1 MRGLVLLGEVV
12 EEDEETGPGEQVHP
26 GLLVLAH
33 LLLLVLYVETKRS
46 SSAQEEKMSSAR
58 RLNLVFG
65 GGWWCGDNGEVLAEV
80 ERHHSLAEG
89 LGIIKKKKKKH
100 TTLD

>member
-33 LLLLVLYVETKRS
+33 LLLLVLCVETKRS
-46 SSAQEEKMSSAR
+46 APARRKCPVWGSAR

-65 GGWWCGDNGEVLAEV
+65 GGWWCGDGGEVLAEV

-89 LGIIKKKKKKH
+89 LGIIKRRRN
-100 TTLD
+100 T